1 MRFSKTS
8 RDFKVQKIASTTR
21 RLLCSGSADSSISYS
36 RSLSLRSDRLKE
48 ATSHSGAPLD
58 TTTEERLIR
67 PARNV
72 SGSLRLPG
80 DKSISHRY
88 AMLGAFAEGTSRFTN
103 FSTGADCAS
112 TLACMEALGAAVN
125 RIGNEAVE
133 ITGVAG
139 RVTPS
144 GSPLDRGNC
153 GSTMRMISGLL
164 SPQQGSFTLIGD
176 ASLSRRPMERIRK
189 PLEAMGAKLT
199 LTDGHAPL
207 TIEGTSLKPID
218 YTTPVPSAQVK
229 TCVLLA
235 GLQTAGTT
243 TVREAVRTRDHSE
256 LALRAFGATLTR
268 TLDSVSIPG
277 PQSLHAIS
285 AAVPGDISSAA
296 FFLCAAALFPGSG
309 LVLDSLG
316 LNPTRA
322 TLLDVLTALGAHIAV
337 LNLEEQNAELVGTV
351 QVTAPPEGLGST
363 TISGALAAQLI
374 DELPALAAIG
384 PFTSG
389 GIRIRDAREL
399 RVKESDRIALV
410 VRNLRAMGA
419 EVEEFEDGL
428 DVPGGQTLHGAT
440 IDSGGDHR
448 IAMAFSVAA
457 LRAEGDT
464 LIQGAES
471 AAISFP
477 EFFDLLD
484 LVAER

>member
-1 MRFSKTS
+1 M
-8 RDFKVQKIASTTR
+8 
-21 RLLCSGSADSSISYS
+21 
-36 RSLSLRSDRLKE
+36 
-48 ATSHSGAPLD
+48 
-58 TTTEERLIR
+58 TTTHPGATLPIAAQERLIR

-72 SGSLRLPG
+72 YGRLRLPG

-88 AMLGAFAEGTSRFTN
+88 AMLAAFAEGTSRFTN

-112 TLACMEALGAAVN
+112 TLACMEALGAKVN
-125 RIGNEAVE
+125 KTNDNSVE
-133 ITGVAG
+133 ISGVAG
-139 RVTPS
+139 RVIPAKH
-144 GSPLDRGNC
+144 PLDCGNS

-164 SPQQGSFTLIGD
+164 APQQGSFTLVGD

-189 PLEAMGAKLT
+189 PLETMGARLT
-199 LTDGHAPL
+199 LTEGHAPL
-207 TIEGTSLKPID
+207 TIHGNPLHPID

-277 PQSLHAIS
+277 PQCLYAIS

-309 LVLDSLG
+309 LVFDSLG

-337 LNLEEQNAELVGTV
+337 LNLEEKNAELVGTV
-351 QVTAPPEGLGST
+351 QVSAPPQGLGSAEV
-363 TISGALAAQLI
+363 SGALAAQLI
-374 DELPALAAIG
+374 DELPVLAAIA
-384 PFTSG
+384 PYTSG
-389 GIRIRDAREL
+389 GIRIRGAREL
-399 RVKESDRIALV
+399 RVKESDRIALIV
-410 VRNLRAMGA
+410 KNLRTMGA
-419 EVEEFEDGL
+419 EVAEFEDGL

-457 LRAEGDT
+457 LRAEGET

-477 EFFDLLD
+477 EFFNLLD

>member
-1 MRFSKTS
+1 LQT
-8 RDFKVQKIASTTR
+8 
-21 RLLCSGSADSSISYS
+21 
-36 RSLSLRSDRLKE
+36 
-48 ATSHSGAPLD
+48 
-58 TTTEERLIR
+58 TTTERIIR

-72 SGSLRLPG
+72 YGSLRLPG

-88 AMLGAFAEGTSRFTN
+88 GMLAAFADGASRFTN

-112 TLACMEALGAAVN
+112 TLGCMEALGATV
-125 RIGNEAVE
+125 RRLEDGAVE
-133 ITGVAG
+133 VTGVG
-139 RVTPS
+139 GHVTPAD
-144 GSPLDRGNC
+144 GPLDCGNS

-164 SPQQGSFTLIGD
+164 APQEGRFTLVGD
-176 ASLSRRPMERIRK
+176 ESLSRRPMERIRK
-189 PLEAMGAKLT
+189 PLEAMGARLT

-207 TIEGTSLKPID
+207 AIDGGMLMPLD

-243 TVREAVRTRDHSE
+243 TVREALRTRDHSE
-256 LALRAFGATLTR
+256 LALRAFGAKLTR
-268 TLDSVSIPG
+268 SADSVSITG
-277 PQSLHAIS
+277 PQALHSIE

-296 FFLCAAALFPGSG
+296 FFLCAAALFPGSS

-322 TLLDVLTALGAHIAV
+322 TLLDVLTALGAHIGV
-337 LNLEEQNAELVGTV
+337 LNLEEKNSELVGTV
-351 QVTAPPEGLGST
+351 QISAPIEGLGST
-363 TISGALAAQLI
+363 SISGALAAQLI
-374 DELPALAAIG
+374 DELPVIAAMA

-399 RVKESDRIALV
+399 RVKESDRIALAV
-410 VRNLRAMGA
+410 KNLRAMGA
-419 EVEEFEDGL
+419 EVTEFEDGL
-428 DVPGGQTLHGAT
+428 DVPGGQQLHGAT

-457 LRAEGDT
+457 LRAEGET
-464 LIQGAES
+464 LIRGAES

>member
-1 MRFSKTS
+1 MHT
-8 RDFKVQKIASTTR
+8 A
-21 RLLCSGSADSSISYS
+21 
-36 RSLSLRSDRLKE
+36 
-48 ATSHSGAPLD
+48 
-58 TTTEERLIR
+58 TEERMIR
-67 PARNV
+67 PAKNIY
-72 SGSLRLPG
+72 GSLRLPG

-88 AMLGAFAEGTSRFTN
+88 GMLASFAEGTSRFSN

-112 TLACMEALGAAVN
+112 TLKCMQALGAKVTHNAD
-125 RIGNEAVE
+125 GTVE
-133 ITGVAG
+133 VTGVG
-139 RVTPS
+139 GHVTPS
-144 GSPLDRGNC
+144 ADPLDCGNS

-164 SPQQGSFTLIGD
+164 APQEGTFTLIGD

-189 PLEAMGAKLT
+189 PLETMGARLT
-199 LTDGHAPL
+199 LTEGHAPIIIHGGPL
-207 TIEGTSLKPID
+207 QAID
-218 YTTPVPSAQVK
+218 FTTPVPSAQVK

-235 GLQTAGTT
+235 GLQTEGTT
-243 TVREAVRTRDHSE
+243 TVRESVRTRDHSE
-256 LALRAFGATLTR
+256 LALRAFGAKLTR
-268 TLDSVSIPG
+268 TVDSVAIVG
-277 PQSLHAIS
+277 PQTLHGMD

-322 TLLDVLTALGAHIAV
+322 TLLDVLTALGAHISV
-337 LNLEEQNAELVGTV
+337 LNLEEKASELVGTV
-351 QVTAPPEGLGST
+351 EISSPPEGLRST

-374 DELPALAAIG
+374 DELPVLAAIA
-384 PFTSG
+384 PYTSG

-410 VRNLRAMGA
+410 AANLRAMGA
-419 EVEEFEDGL
+419 EVTEFEDGL
-428 DVPGGQTLHGAT
+428 DVPGGQTLHGAQ

-457 LRAEGDT
+457 LRAEGET
-464 LIQGAES
+464 RILGAES

>member
-1 MRFSKTS
+1 
-8 RDFKVQKIASTTR
+8 VHA
-21 RLLCSGSADSSISYS
+21 A
-36 RSLSLRSDRLKE
+36 
-48 ATSHSGAPLD
+48 A
-58 TTTEERLIR
+58 EERIVR

-72 SGSLRLPG
+72 YGSLRLPG

-88 AMLGAFAEGTSRFTN
+88 AMLGVFAEGVSRFTN

-112 TLACMEALGAAVN
+112 TLACMEALGAKVQKTGEN
-125 RIGNEAVE
+125 SVE
-133 ITGVAG
+133 IIGVAG
-139 RVTPS
+139 RVIPANL
-144 GSPLDRGNC
+144 PLDCGNS

-164 SPQQGSFTLIGD
+164 APQQGSFTLIGD

-189 PLEAMGAKLT
+189 PLEAMGASLT
-199 LTDGHAPL
+199 LTEGHAPL
-207 TIEGTSLKPID
+207 TIQGTPLHAID

-229 TCVLLA
+229 TCILLA
-235 GLQTAGTT
+235 GLQTDGTT

-256 LALRAFGATLTR
+256 LGLRAFGATVTR

-277 PQSLHAIS
+277 PQSLHAID

-296 FFLCAAALFPGSG
+296 FFLCAAALFPGSS

-322 TLLDVLTALGAHIAV
+322 TLLDVLTALGAQIAV
-337 LNLEEQNAELVGTV
+337 LNLEEKNAELVGTV
-351 QVTAPPEGLGST
+351 QITAPPQGLGST
-363 TISGALAAQLI
+363 EVSGALAAQLI
-374 DELPALAAIG
+374 DELPVLAAIA
-384 PFTSG
+384 PYTSG
-389 GIRIRDAREL
+389 GIRIRDAKEL
-399 RVKESDRIALV
+399 RVKESDRIALIAK
-410 VRNLRAMGA
+410 NLRAMGA
-419 EVEEFEDGL
+419 EVAEFEDGL

-471 AAISFP
+471 VAISFP
-477 EFFDLLD
+477 EFFTLLD